1 MTTPSR
7 NPVPSELPQDLKF
20 NSGKIDEFV
29 NSIINQYI
37 DRFGSAH
44 LTIAGITAIARS
56 VIEQIKADGA
66 EAVASIGW
74 QELGDWAVSLTINN
88 REQIV
93 WYDNAWYKY
102 IGELPHT
109 IIGDSPA
116 TDGGIWSDE
125 NPSGKWVNIGDA
137 SVRGDLAKPSG
148 AAMIGS
154 SSGTVAENIRNC
166 ANIVSF
172 GAEMIPADATAAFV
186 SAYATGKPVY
196 VPPGSWFTSN
206 YQREKLFGDGS
217 VYSNDAYFSD
227 SGLRPMNSFPETG
240 EAIVEHVKT
249 WGNKERAAGK
259 SLIVNNPAGR
269 TQVSG
274 FSDPSQYATY
284 VNSDHVGEYIGM
296 YGPKNQI
303 ITNAGAS
310 AYTVNSLV
318 APEII
323 TGADVKIGMFIR
335 TKHPTPFKAKII
347 SVDFVT
353 HKVTVDG
360 WYAAGNTSVGQ
371 VPANGSS
378 AIINAADKIWGQNTV
393 IFLEPD
399 STALTA
405 TGYELGFQ
413 LDTAPGNPVWGFHAQ
428 NYSSTYSLNEAF
440 RVGGLWNVGY
450 RITGGCIN
458 GVQHDVSATSGAT
471 IYVQNLAADT
481 WTGTALHVDTNWRKA
496 ASRLIAVTSGGVAH
510 FSINTL
516 GVRNVQRETVAV
528 VSTSTTVTGLSPS
541 VILCNNTSA
550 ITITLSSSNV
560 ITGQL
565 QEIRANNGDVTIG
578 SITLNQTNG
587 RYIKFVFDGST
598 FIKLLQSN

>member
-44 LTIAGITAIARS
+44 LTIAGITALARS

-88 REQIV
+88 RDQVV

-102 IGELPHT
+102 IGDLPHT
-109 IIGDSPA
+109 ISGASPDL
-116 TDGGIWSDE
+116 DGGIWSE
-125 NPSGKWVNIGDA
+125 SNPTGKWVNIGDA
-137 SVRGDLAKPSG
+137 ALRGDLAKPTG
-148 AAMIGS
+148 AGMVGVGS
-154 SSGTVAENIRNC
+154 STVAENIRNC
-166 ANIVSF
+166 ANIASF
-172 GAEMIPADATAAFV
+172 GAEMIPADATFAFTA
-186 SAYATGKPVY
+186 AYATGKPVY

-217 VYSNDAYFSD
+217 VSSNDAYFSD
-227 SGLRPMNSFPETG
+227 SGLRPMNSSPETG
-240 EAIVEHVKT
+240 EAIVEHVQT

-303 ITNAGAS
+303 TTNASTS

-318 APEII
+318 APELI
-323 TGADVKIGMFIR
+323 TGADVQIGMFIR

-347 SVDFVT
+347 SVDFAT

-371 VPANGSS
+371 VPASGSS

-481 WTGTALHVDTNWRKA
+481 WTGTALQVDTNWRKA

-528 VSTSTTVTGLSPS
+528 VSTSTTLTGLSPS

-587 RYIKFVFDGST
+587 RYIKFVFDGYT